1 MRNIRTAKGKKLDMS
16 ALAKQ
21 HENVRA
27 VSNVSMNARG
37 DRLDAKG
44 NVVKT
49 VRAIAQKQHEIEE
62 PPTMA
67 PISNPTKVEDAVKEA
82 PAEQPIED
90 TINIVNQALKER
102 EEDGTFY
109 LEIEYDDG
117 SMETRELT
125 ADEAAKFDE
134 E

>member
-27 VSNVSMNARG
+27 VSNVIMNARG